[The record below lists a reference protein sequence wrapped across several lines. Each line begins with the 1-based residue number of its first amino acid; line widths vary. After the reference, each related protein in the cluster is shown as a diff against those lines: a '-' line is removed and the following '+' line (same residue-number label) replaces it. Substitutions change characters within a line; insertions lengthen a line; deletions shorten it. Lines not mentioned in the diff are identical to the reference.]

1 MKLSRVLTA
10 CLLAAPGEIAK
21 TFAER
26 NGPALLNAIE
36 AVK

>member
-21 TFAER
+21 TFGEMIGR
-26 NGPALLNAIE
+26 ALVLSI
-36 AVK
+36 VSV